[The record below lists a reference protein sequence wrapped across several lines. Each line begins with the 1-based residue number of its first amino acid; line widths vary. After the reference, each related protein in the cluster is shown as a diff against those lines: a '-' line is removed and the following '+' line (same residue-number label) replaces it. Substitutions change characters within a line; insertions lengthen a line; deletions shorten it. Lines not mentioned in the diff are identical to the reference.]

1 MESLAVLIVA
11 AGSSL
16 RMDGRDKVWEVLGT
30 KPLLLHSVL
39 TFAPAAT
46 KTVVVVKPADRIRV
60 GQLLKSEL
68 PEQEW
73 DVIAGGERRQDSVRN
88 GLSACAGVD
97 SIAVHDAARP
107 FATIA
112 LLQRVWEESRST
124 GAAIPAVPVADTI
137 KRVSASLILETV
149 DRASLWAAQTPQV
162 FAAPI
167 LRRAYDEAARSDET
181 VTDDAH
187 LVQRLGVHVRV
198 VPGDSGNFKVTT
210 PQDLQHA
217 RSLMQSYVTGRE
229 ERSEEGHGAASS
241 AR

>member
-1 MESLAVLIVA
+1 M
-11 AGSSL
+11 
-16 RMDGRDKVWEVLGT
+16 
-30 KPLLLHSVL
+30 
-39 TFAPAAT
+39 
-46 KTVVVVKPADRIRV
+46 VKAADRIRV

-73 DVIAGGERRQDSVRN
+73 EVVAGGDRRQDSVRN

-137 KRVSASLILETV
+137 KRVSDGLILETV

-167 LRRAYDEAARSDET
+167 LRRAYDEVARFGRNRDRRCSLGTTIRSARSRCAWGFGQLQNNHAPGPT
-181 VTDDAH
+181 TR
-187 LVQRLGVHVRV
+187 QV
-198 VPGDSGNFKVTT
+198 VDGNLT
-210 PQDLQHA
+210 
-217 RSLMQSYVTGRE
+217 
-229 ERSEEGHGAASS
+229 
-241 AR
+241 